1 MEFKH
6 KSKMSIDNWKDFK
19 DDEDVSL
26 AFGRVTFLSTKPNS
40 HKHKYTEEVIREY
53 SPSYLGKFLVSDFD
67 GVDAT
72 THTDSQ
78 FIVGY
83 VPSNQEIFYDYD
95 EDGYFQATV
104 DVVISKIYTPQ
115 VYKLFKEK
123 NFRNVSVE
131 QLVGFTQ
138 ETEDYEDGTLEKEIV
153 GFEGIGIT
161 ILGLKYNPSIPSA
174 NLKLTQMSTDS
185 VETIEMEYAQY
196 SNKSK
201 DDSISIILDK
211 LETIDRKLEIYKE
224 EKMAKEQKVEE
235 VDMEIIE
242 EVVVNEEVKV
252 EEEIVCEEQ
261 PIEDED
267 EDEQPKVEEVDMV
280 EKLAETE
287 KQLEEANKLISEY
300 SEKIEK
306 LEQFKNETL
315 NAKKDSIVCETMSQ
329 VKEFVDAETYSKY
342 EESGV
347 ACQYEDI
354 GSWKNEVLAS
364 ITDKALAK
372 MSEISSKEDGI
383 LDMGI
388 VIETKDSTKSIY
400 D

>member
-1 MEFKH
+1 MAKGTKVEVVKFAIEIGDALWSKVYETLKTTYPNENGEYGSRYCIRGIYEENSEKFVIVENRIDGLLFKIGLNYTDTEFNFVGEPIAVELKFMEAETVTQY
-6 KSKMSIDNWKDFK
+6 SK
-19 DDEDVSL
+19 
-26 AFGRVTFLSTKPNS
+26 
-40 HKHKYTEEVIREY
+40 EEVQ
-53 SPSYLGKFLVSDFD
+53 K
-67 GVDAT
+67 
-72 THTDSQ
+72 
-78 FIVGY
+78 
-83 VPSNQEIFYDYD
+83 
-95 EDGYFQATV
+95 
-104 DVVISKIYTPQ
+104 
-115 VYKLFKEK
+115 
-123 NFRNVSVE
+123 
-131 QLVGFTQ
+131 
-138 ETEDYEDGTLEKEIV
+138 YEEA
-153 GFEGIGIT
+153 
-161 ILGLKYNPSIPSA
+161 LKC
-174 NLKLTQMSTDS
+174 
-185 VETIEMEYAQY
+185 
-196 SNKSK
+196 
-201 DDSISIILDK
+201 
-211 LETIDRKLEIYKE
+211 E
-224 EKMAKEQKVEE
+224 E
-235 VDMEIIE
+235 IE
-242 EVVVNEEVKV
+242 E
-252 EEEIVCEEQ
+252 
-261 PIEDED
+261 
-267 EDEQPKVEEVDMV
+267 EQPKVEEVDMV
-280 EKLAETE
+280 EKLAEIE

>member
-1 MEFKH
+1 MY
-6 KSKMSIDNWKDFK
+6 
-19 DDEDVSL
+19 
-26 AFGRVTFLSTKPNS
+26 A
-40 HKHKYTEEVIREY
+40 
-53 SPSYLGKFLVSDFD
+53 PSYLGKFLVSDYD

-72 THTDSQ
+72 THTSTQ

-83 VPSNQEIFYDYD
+83 IPSNQEIFYDYD
-95 EDGYFQATV
+95 KDGYFKATV
-104 DVVISKIYTPQ
+104 DVVISKIYAPQ
-115 VYKLFKEK
+115 IYNLFKEK
-123 NFRNVSVE
+123 NFRGVSVE
-131 QLVGFTQ
+131 QLVGYTEETQ
-138 ETEDYEDGTLEKEIV
+138 DYEDGTLDKVIV

-174 NLKLTQMSTDS
+174 NITITQMSADS
-185 VETIEMEYAQY
+185 VENIEMEYAQY
-196 SNKSK
+196 SSKSK
-201 DDSISIILDK
+201 DDGMSIILDK

-252 EEEIVCEEQ
+252 EEEVVCEEQ
-261 PIEDED
+261 PI
-267 EDEQPKVEEVDMV
+267 EDEQPKVEEVDMT

-287 KQLEEANKLISEY
+287 KQLEEANKLVAEY

-306 LEQFKNETL
+306 LEQFKTETL
-315 NAKKDSIVCETMSQ
+315 NAKKDSIVCETLSQ
-329 VKEFVDAETYSKY
+329 VKEFVDAETYAKY
-342 EESGV
+342 EESGKV
-347 ACQYEDI
+347 CQYENI